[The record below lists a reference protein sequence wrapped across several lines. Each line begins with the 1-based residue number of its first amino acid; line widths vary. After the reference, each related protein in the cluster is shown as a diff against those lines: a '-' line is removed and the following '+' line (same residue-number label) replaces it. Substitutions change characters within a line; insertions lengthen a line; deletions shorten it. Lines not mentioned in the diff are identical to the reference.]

1 MQEYDDPMGE
11 VTVRVKLSNFVDLER
26 SASGEDVR
34 RRTVEVD
41 AIADTRAVRSVIPAH
56 IAEALGLRVV
66 PGRSARLADGNAVP
80 TGRVR
85 GLVLEILGRDT
96 EEEAMVL
103 GNEVLI
109 GQTTLEATDLV
120 VDCANQRVYPNP
132 DNPTWTLK
140 LRLTPHF

>member
-1 MQEYDDPMGE
+1 MGE
-11 VTVRVKLSNFVDLER
+11 VTFRVKLSNQFDIER
-26 SASGEDVR
+26 SASGEDVQL
-34 RRTVEVD
+34 RTVEVD
-41 AIADTRAVRSVIPAH
+41 AIVDTGAVRSVIPAR

-66 PGRSARLADGNAVP
+66 EGRQAQLADGNAVP

-85 GLVLEILGRDT
+85 GLLFEILGRDT
-96 EEEAMVL
+96 QEEAMVL
-103 GNEVLI
+103 GDEVLI

-140 LRLTPHF
+140 IRLTPHF